1 MVNARWPNAQFND
14 DSIFSH
20 DNWAQGDENTNSSGT
35 PNDLSIAGS
44 LVMDETVAN
53 PSPLDLNNSIGILNI
68 GSFKT
73 ESVKITSHTQNA
85 SSNDVITYT
94 HDTSSTDDDE
104 YQSTYKDK
112 HHYYFFEGKVN
123 FLDVNNEWF
132 NDTVNN
138 ILYLFPDDGLDPSSR
153 SIKGKT
159 TDHAIT
165 FSGASYVKLKKINFF
180 ATTLKLEN
188 SDYITI
194 EECNFYYPSTSS
206 RMLGLT
212 SGLGMPNV
220 TSLDNSSDNNTIKK
234 CLFENTEG
242 EALRIK
248 GDNNTVENNYF
259 HHIDWSASNTAG
271 LMVTIYTTGS
281 SNTFTKNTIH
291 TTGASATILPGRY
304 SEVSYNKVSNTG
316 LLQSDG
322 AVFQGTKNYVEDSDV
337 HHNWIFDTTKYALR
351 FDAPGGSAGEA
362 GHYGQM
368 HHNYIYNAKGMMVK
382 GNHHYISHN
391 TVFNTVSGNGII
403 ILDEDGSNTGT
414 DVQNNLVDKMSAHR
428 SGTLAAYPLPSI
440 FTDNSDNSDD
450 GYASNNRNGYTYSSD
465 NISSLINT
473 ATGMPLSTSS
483 VLLNTG
489 VAIDTDSIP
498 HTTVGSAPDI
508 GAYEYGGTAWTAG
521 IDWAPKFHT
530 AIWKKSAS
538 STNWNTASN
547 WSTGAVPTTDVNV
560 VIPTGATNYPII
572 SSSGAVA
579 KNITINAS
587 ATLTVSYAGDI
598 VLSGNFINRGT
609 VTLNSA
615 SDHFPAIKVGGDA
628 SGNITYNRYV
638 NVVGADEWDLIG
650 SPVDGLSISTF
661 ATTNTAGTATL
672 ATNGSSPTT
681 YAIGTYDNTTDTW
694 TNYTTS
700 TVGAAGNF
708 DIGKGYQMASVSG
721 GTGFLAF
728 TGTIA
733 TTDQTEAII
742 DNDLANS
749 GAGRRWSLIA
759 NPFPSFINA
768 NTNADGTNNFLSIN
782 TAKLDDTY
790 EYVYGYDADGS
801 GYSLY
806 NNSSGA
812 TYIAPGQAFF
822 VASDDTSSDTV
833 SLTEAMQTVSGTD
846 DFIAGDIVEDSF
858 ELILKLYEGDTEI
871 DYTRFYFEEAL
882 GLNLDPGYDAGH
894 FNQDA
899 SLMTRLLEEDEGHGL
914 IINAMGLE
922 SMSDLIVPLVINREA
937 GVDFRISIDTFGIYA
952 GTNVYLED
960 NQFGTMT
967 LLNVEDFELTPE
979 STLSEVGRFYL
990 HLTEDTFSNEEV
1002 INTNFLNVFK
1012 LQNNN
1017 FITVEGLAVQSR
1029 ETSVKLYSILGTEVL
1044 STVLNNSTNTQTIS
1058 TERLSTGIYVIKL
1071 QSKNNLLVKKLII
1084 K

>member
-672 ATNGSSPTT
+672 S
-681 YAIGTYDNTTDTW
+681 
-694 TNYTTS
+694 
-700 TVGAAGNF
+700 
-708 DIGKGYQMASVSG
+708 
-721 GTGFLAF
+721 
-728 TGTIA
+728 
-733 TTDQTEAII
+733 
-742 DNDLANS
+742 
-749 GAGRRWSLIA
+749 
-759 NPFPSFINA
+759 
-768 NTNADGTNNFLSIN
+768 
-782 TAKLDDTY
+782 
-790 EYVYGYDADGS
+790 
-801 GYSLY
+801 
-806 NNSSGA
+806 
-812 TYIAPGQAFF
+812 
-822 VASDDTSSDTV
+822 
-833 SLTEAMQTVSGTD
+833 
-846 DFIAGDIVEDSF
+846 
-858 ELILKLYEGDTEI
+858 
-871 DYTRFYFEEAL
+871 
-882 GLNLDPGYDAGH
+882 
-894 FNQDA
+894 
-899 SLMTRLLEEDEGHGL
+899 SLMVQVRLLTQLVRMIIQRTLGQTTLHPLLELQVTL
-914 IINAMGLE
+914 I
-922 SMSDLIVPLVINREA
+922 
-937 GVDFRISIDTFGIYA
+937 
-952 GTNVYLED
+952 
-960 NQFGTMT
+960 
-967 LLNVEDFELTPE
+967 
-979 STLSEVGRFYL
+979 
-990 HLTEDTFSNEEV
+990 
-1002 INTNFLNVFK
+1002 
-1012 LQNNN
+1012 
-1017 FITVEGLAVQSR
+1017 
-1029 ETSVKLYSILGTEVL
+1029 
-1044 STVLNNSTNTQTIS
+1044 
-1058 TERLSTGIYVIKL
+1058 
-1071 QSKNNLLVKKLII
+1071 
-1084 K
+1084 